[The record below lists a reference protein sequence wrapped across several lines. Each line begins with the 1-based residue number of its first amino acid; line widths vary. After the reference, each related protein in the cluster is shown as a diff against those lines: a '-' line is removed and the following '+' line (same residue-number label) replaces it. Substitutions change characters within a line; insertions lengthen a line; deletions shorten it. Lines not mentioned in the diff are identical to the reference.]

1 MKNIA
6 QYSLEL
12 VVADQKMKEDLVKR
26 REHFGL
32 SIGDI
37 AEFLRVPYSEIQNFE
52 EDLHSSTMKEIRLY
66 KLAICRLGGEA

>member
-1 MKNIA
+1 MKPIA
-6 QYSLEL
+6 QYLLEL

-32 SIGDI
+32 SIGDV
-37 AEFLRVPYSEIQNFE
+37 AEFLQVPYSEIQNFE

-66 KLAICRLGGEA
+66 KLAIYRLGGEA

>member
-1 MKNIA
+1 MSDIVR
-6 QYSLEL
+6 YSLEL
-12 VVADQKMKEDLVKR
+12 IVADQNMKKDLVKR

-32 SIGDI
+32 SIGDV
-37 AEFLRVPYSEIQNFE
+37 AEFLQVPYSEIQNFE